1 MTMLRFLFT
10 NGIRMDTRVA
20 GAWHYA
26 VLASFGTIAMLCAVL
41 IVAQLPAWGD
51 KRPEW
56 IAAIG
61 AIAAFAGTIWIATS
75 ERRRRYR
82 EERDLATLAA
92 ANIYDRVGEAY
103 SAISRIAKDFDH
115 ANNQSPPDRHA
126 MLIRLDGLK
135 LWEQAEILPL
145 VRLPD
150 HIGTRL
156 QRVCVRRDRMR
167 RSLAGANRGTAPVDQ
182 CLADCRHDLTKCA
195 DDLSRS
201 LVAFDHLLSEVY
213 QDESDHVTL
222 PRQHNRPSSS
232 G

>member
-10 NGIRMDTRVA
+10 NGIRMNTRVTS
-20 GAWHYA
+20 AWHYV
-26 VLASFGTIAMLCAVL
+26 VLASFGTIATLCAIL

-75 ERRRRYR
+75 ERRRRFR

-92 ANIYDRVGEAY
+92 ANVYDRVGEAFV
-103 SAISRIAKDFDH
+103 AISKIAGYLDSGRD
-115 ANNQSPPDRHA
+115 QSSEDRHA
-126 MLIRLDGLK
+126 MLTVLNRLK

-156 QRVCVRRDRMR
+156 QRVCVRRDRMK
-167 RSLAGANRGTAPVDQ
+167 RSLASANGVDAQ
-182 CLADCRHDLTKCA
+182 VDRWLADYRQDVTKCS
-195 DDLSRS
+195 DDLLRS
-201 LVAFDHLLSEVY
+201 LAAFDRLLSEVY
-213 QDESDHVTL
+213 QDESRHRTL
-222 PRQHNRPSSS
+222 YQQHLSSNQS
-232 G
+232 

>member
-1 MTMLRFLFT
+1 MLRFLFT
-10 NGIRMDTRVA
+10 NGIRMDTRVT
-20 GAWHYA
+20 GAWHYV
-26 VLASFGTIAMLCAVL
+26 VLAAFGTIATLCAIL

-75 ERRRRYR
+75 ERRRRFR

-92 ANIYDRVGEAY
+92 ANVYDRVGEAY
-103 SAISRIAKDFDH
+103 SAISKIAKDLDKP
-115 ANNQSPPDRHA
+115 AQDRHA
-126 MLIRLDGLK
+126 MLSLLDGLK

-156 QRVCVRRDRMR
+156 QRVCVRRGRIR
-167 RSLAGANRGTAPVDQ
+167 RSLASANRVES
-182 CLADCRHDLTKCA
+182 LAGCRRDLAKCE
-195 DDLSRS
+195 DDLKRS
-201 LVAFDHLLSEVY
+201 LAAFDRLLSEVY
-213 QDESDHVTL
+213 QDESAPATL
-222 PRQHNRPSSS
+222 PQQHNGSSNP
-232 G
+232 